1 MVFVPLSSGGAEGVG
16 GEHAADASGE
26 QGGGGGE
33 AVLHAGVWPQAVCT
47 EDGAADEAEGE
58 AGGRGEREPVV

>member
-1 MVFVPLSSGGAEGVG
+1 MVFVPLSSGGAEGDG

-33 AVLHAGVWPQAVCT
+33 AVLHAGV
-47 EDGAADEAEGE
+47 
-58 AGGRGEREPVV
+58 